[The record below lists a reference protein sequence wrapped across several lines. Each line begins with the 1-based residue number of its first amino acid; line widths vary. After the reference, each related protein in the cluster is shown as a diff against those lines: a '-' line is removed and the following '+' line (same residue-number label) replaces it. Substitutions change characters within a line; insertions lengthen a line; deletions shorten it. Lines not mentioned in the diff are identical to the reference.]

1 MHLQILPMRSDIPV
15 LTLPVYARDMQPP
28 EMPPAPAFPPPP
40 GAEPEA
46 PKPSKKKAVVLGAAI
61 GLLIIAGV
69 ATLAIIRGGDDGPY
83 PDSLDGLERIRS
95 SAADDF
101 EEGLATFDAGGISLS
116 GAMYGNSEA
125 ALLIVERIEGPE
137 DEVAFVPLEPTFDGG
152 VIGFENSGA
161 GEIDEDEKVRET
173 ISGFEIICAALHSTV
188 ADPTMPVGDGVMCA
202 WKGTRIGIV
211 IDFRTPDARSAIE
224 ATVRIADVIDAA

>member
-1 MHLQILPMRSDIPV
+1 
-15 LTLPVYARDMQPP
+15 MQPP
-28 EMPPAPAFPPPP
+28 EMPAAPAFPPPP
-40 GAEPEA
+40 GAPPEA
-46 PKPSKKKAVVLGAAI
+46 PEPSKPEPSKKKAIVLGAAI

-69 ATLAIIRGGDDGPY
+69 ATLGIIRDGDDGPY

-101 EEGLATFDAGGISLS
+101 EEGLATFDAGGVSLS
-116 GAMYGNSEA
+116 GAMYGDAEA

-137 DEVAFVPLEPTFDGG
+137 DEIAFVPLEATFDGG

-173 ISGFEIICAALHSTV
+173 ISGYEIICAALHAV

-224 ATVRIADVIDAA
+224 ATVRIADMIDAA